1 MNYGNL
7 VPMYQ
12 RALKLQS
19 KIAQKSHFLFG
30 ARQTGKSTLLQTLFP
45 ESFYV
50 NLLEANTF
58 RLLSSKPESLRQS
71 LKPNEKI
78 VVIDEVQKLP
88 SILDEVHLLIERDKK
103 LRFVL
108 TGSSARKL
116 RRRGVNL
123 LAGRAWTEYLFPL
136 TTQEVGFD
144 RLRDLLLIGGL
155 PAVLDSSDP
164 QRELRE
170 YVGVYL
176 QEEIRAEALTRS
188 IEAFSR
194 FLTVAG
200 LANGQQLNFTKI
212 GNDAQVPPRTVREF
226 FSVLEDTLIGY
237 QLTPVG
243 TSKKRKSVATSKFF
257 FFDLGVAHC
266 LQGISSLSIG
276 THQYGVAL
284 EHLIA
289 NELRAALHYHGVY
302 RPLQYWRSL
311 SQLEVDFVVGDLLA
325 VEVKSA
331 GRVSEQDAKGLR
343 ALQEEMRFKR
353 RIIVSHE
360 QTARRFDDGIEV
372 QPLKEF
378 LGKVWSGELFS

>member
-1 MNYGNL
+1 
-7 VPMYQ
+7 MYP
-12 RALKLQS
+12 RALDLSIKV
-19 KIAQKSHFLFG
+19 AQKSHFLFG
-30 ARQTGKSTLLQTLFP
+30 ARQTGKSTLLRNLFP
-45 ESFYV
+45 DALCV
-50 NLLEANTF
+50 DMLAADTF
-58 RLLSSKPESLRQS
+58 RLLSSNPESLRRS
-71 LKPNEKI
+71 LAPNQKLVI
-78 VVIDEVQKLP
+78 IDEVQKLP
-88 SILDEVHLLIERDKK
+88 SILDEVHLLIERDKS

-116 RRRGVNL
+116 HRRGVNL
-123 LAGRAWTEYLFPL
+123 LAGRAWTEHLFPL
-136 TTQEVGFD
+136 TTHEVGID
-144 RLRDLLLIGGL
+144 RLNDLLLIGGL
-155 PAVLDSSDP
+155 PPVLDSSDP

-237 QLTPVG
+237 QLTPFG
-243 TSKKRKSVATSKFF
+243 TSRKRKSVATSKFF

-266 LQGISSLSIG
+266 LQGISSLSVG
-276 THQYGVAL
+276 TYQYGVAL

-289 NELRAALHYHGVY
+289 NELRAALQYQGVHL
-302 RPLQYWRSL
+302 PLQYWRSL
-311 SQLEVDFVVGDLLA
+311 SQLEVDFVVGELLA

-343 ALQEEMRFKR
+343 ALQEEIGFKR
-353 RIIVSHE
+353 RIIVSLE
-360 QTARRFDDGIEV
+360 QTARRLEDGIEV
-372 QPLKEF
+372 LPVKEF
-378 LGKVWSGELFS
+378 LRKLWCGELFS

>member
-1 MNYGNL
+1 MKFGIL
-7 VPMYQ
+7 FPIHE
-12 RALKLQS
+12 RALNLRE
-19 KIAQKSHFLFG
+19 KIKQKSHFLLG
-30 ARQTGKSTLLQTLFP
+30 ARQTGKNTLLHTLFP
-45 ESFYV
+45 EALFV
-50 NLLEANTF
+50 DLLEANTF
-58 RLLSSKPESLRQS
+58 RFLSSNPESLRQS
-71 LKPNEKI
+71 LTPNQKL

-88 SILDEVHLLIERDKK
+88 SILDEVHFLIERDKA

-123 LAGRAWTEYLFPL
+123 LAGRAWTEFLFPL
-136 TTQEVGFD
+136 TSNEVGFE
-144 RLRDLLLIGGL
+144 RLNDLLLLGGL
-155 PAVLDSSDP
+155 PPVLESSDP

-226 FSVLEDTLIGY
+226 FSVLEDTLVGY
-237 QLTPVG
+237 QLTPFG

-257 FFDLGVAHC
+257 FFDIGVAHC
-266 LQGISSLSIG
+266 LQGVSALAAG
-276 THQYGVAL
+276 THQHGLAL

-289 NELRAALHYHGVY
+289 NELRAALHYQG
-302 RPLQYWRSL
+302 RDLPLQYWRSF
-311 SQLEVDFVVGDLLA
+311 SQLEVDLVVGDMLA
-325 VEVKSA
+325 IEVKSS
-331 GRVSEQDAKGLR
+331 GRVSEKDTKGLR
-343 ALQEEMRFKR
+343 ALCEDVRFRR
-353 RIIVSHE
+353 RIIVSLE
-360 QTARRFDDGIEV
+360 PTARVLGDGTEV
-372 QPLKEF
+372 LPVKEF
-378 LGKVWSGELFS
+378 LSQVWSGELFS

>member
-1 MNYGNL
+1 
-7 VPMYQ
+7 MYQ
-12 RALKLQS
+12 RALQLQS
-19 KIAQKSHFLFG
+19 NIAQKSHFLFG
-30 ARQTGKSTLLQTLFP
+30 ARQTGKSTLLRTLFP

-58 RLLSSKPESLRQS
+58 RLLSSNPESLRQS

-88 SILDEVHLLIERDKK
+88 SILDEVHLLIERNKM

-136 TTQEVGFD
+136 TTQEVGID
-144 RLRDLLLIGGL
+144 RLHDLLLIGGL

-237 QLTPVG
+237 QLRPVG
-243 TSKKRKSVATSKFF
+243 TSRKRKSVATSKFF

-266 LQGISSLSIG
+266 LQGISSLAIG

-289 NELRAALHYHGVY
+289 NELRAALHYQGVHQ
-302 RPLQYWRSL
+302 PLQYWRSL
-311 SQLEVDFVVGDLLA
+311 SQLEVDFVIGDILA

-343 ALQEEMRFKR
+343 ALQEEIRFKR
-353 RIIVSHE
+353 RIIVSLE
-360 QTARRFDDGIEV
+360 QTARRLDDGIEV
-372 QPLKEF
+372 LPLKEF
-378 LGKVWSGELFS
+378 LGKIWCGELFS

>member
-1 MNYGNL
+1 MKFGIL
-7 VPMYQ
+7 FPIHE
-12 RALKLQS
+12 RALNLRE
-19 KIAQKSHFLFG
+19 KIKQKSHFLLG
-30 ARQTGKSTLLQTLFP
+30 ARQTGKNTLLHTLFP
-45 ESFYV
+45 EALFV
-50 NLLEANTF
+50 DLLEANTF
-58 RLLSSKPESLRQS
+58 RLLSSNPESLRQS
-71 LKPNEKI
+71 LTPNQKL

-88 SILDEVHLLIERDKK
+88 SILDEVHFLIERDKA

-123 LAGRAWTEYLFPL
+123 LAGRAWTEFLFPL
-136 TTQEVGFD
+136 TSNEVGFE
-144 RLRDLLLIGGL
+144 RLNDLLLLGGL
-155 PAVLDSSDP
+155 PPVLESSDP

-226 FSVLEDTLIGY
+226 FSVLEDTLVGY
-237 QLTPVG
+237 QLTPFG

-257 FFDLGVAHC
+257 FFDIGVAHC
-266 LQGISSLSIG
+266 LQGVSALAAG
-276 THQYGVAL
+276 THQHGLAL

-289 NELRAALHYHGVY
+289 NELRAALHYQG
-302 RPLQYWRSL
+302 RDLPLQYWRSF
-311 SQLEVDFVVGDLLA
+311 SQLEVDLVVGDMLA
-325 VEVKSA
+325 IEVKSS
-331 GRVSEQDAKGLR
+331 GRASEKDTKGLR
-343 ALQEEMRFKR
+343 ALCEDVRFRR
-353 RIIVSHE
+353 RIIVSLE
-360 QTARRFDDGIEV
+360 PTARVLGDGTEV
-372 QPLKEF
+372 LPVKEF
-378 LGKVWSGELFS
+378 LSQVWSGELFS

>member
-1 MNYGNL
+1 M
-7 VPMYQ
+7 
-12 RALKLQS
+12 
-19 KIAQKSHFLFG
+19 
-30 ARQTGKSTLLQTLFP
+30 
-45 ESFYV
+45 
-50 NLLEANTF
+50 
-58 RLLSSKPESLRQS
+58 
-71 LKPNEKI
+71 
-78 VVIDEVQKLP
+78 
-88 SILDEVHLLIERDKK
+88 

-136 TTQEVGFD
+136 TTQEVGID
-144 RLRDLLLIGGL
+144 RLHDLLLIGGL
-155 PAVLDSSDP
+155 PPVLDSSDP

-176 QEEIRAEALTRS
+176 QEEVRAEALTRS

-237 QLTPVG
+237 LLSPLG

-276 THQYGVAL
+276 THQYGIAL
-284 EHLIA
+284 EHLIL
-289 NELRAALHYHGVY
+289 NEIRAALQYQGI
-302 RPLQYWRSL
+302 PQSPQYWRSL
-311 SQLEVDFVVGDLLA
+311 SQLEVDFVVGDILA
-325 VEVKSA
+325 VEVKSS

-353 RIIVSHE
+353 RIIVSQE
-360 QTARRFDDGIEV
+360 NTVRRLDDGIEV
-372 QPLKEF
+372 LPIADF
-378 LGKVWSGELFS
+378 LGRLWSGELFS

>member
-1 MNYGNL
+1 M
-7 VPMYQ
+7 
-12 RALKLQS
+12 
-19 KIAQKSHFLFG
+19 
-30 ARQTGKSTLLQTLFP
+30 
-45 ESFYV
+45 
-50 NLLEANTF
+50 
-58 RLLSSKPESLRQS
+58 
-71 LKPNEKI
+71 
-78 VVIDEVQKLP
+78 IDEVQKLP
-88 SILDEVHLLIERDKK
+88 SILDEVHLLIERDKS

-136 TTQEVGFD
+136 TTQEVGID
-144 RLRDLLLIGGL
+144 RLHDLLLIGGL
-155 PAVLDSSDP
+155 PPVLDSSDP

-200 LANGQQLNFTKI
+200 FANGQQLNFTKI

-237 QLTPVG
+237 RLTPVG
-243 TSKKRKSVATSKFF
+243 TTKKRKSVATSKFF
-257 FFDLGVAHC
+257 FLDVGVAHC
-266 LQGISSLSIG
+266 LQGVSSLSIG
-276 THQYGVAL
+276 THQYGLAL

-289 NELRAALHYHGVY
+289 NELRAALHYQGVHQ
-302 RPLQYWRSL
+302 PLQYWRSL
-311 SQLEVDFVVGDLLA
+311 SQLEVDFVVGDLVA

-343 ALQEEMRFKR
+343 ALQEEMPFKR

-360 QTARRFDDGIEV
+360 QTSRHLDDGIEV
-372 QPLKEF
+372 LSAREF
-378 LGKVWSGELFS
+378 LEKVWCGEIFS

>member
-1 MNYGNL
+1 MKDGIL
-7 VPMYQ
+7 LPMHP
-12 RALKLQS
+12 RALKLT
-19 KIAQKSHFLFG
+19 KKVAQKSHFLFG
-30 ARQTGKSTLLQTLFP
+30 ARQTGKSTLLRNLFP
-45 ESFYV
+45 DALYV
-50 NLLEANTF
+50 NLLAADTF
-58 RLLSSKPESLRQS
+58 RLLSSNPESLRQS
-71 LKPNEKI
+71 LTPHQKLVI
-78 VVIDEVQKLP
+78 IDEVQKLP
-88 SILDEVHLLIERDKK
+88 SILDEVHLLIERDKE

-136 TTQEVGFD
+136 TTREVGID
-144 RLRDLLLIGGL
+144 RLNDLLLIGGL
-155 PAVLDSSDP
+155 PPVLDSSDP

-170 YVGVYL
+170 YVGIYL

-237 QLTPVG
+237 QLTPLG
-243 TSKKRKSVATSKFF
+243 TSRKRKSVATSKFF

-266 LQGISSLSIG
+266 LQGISSLSAG
-276 THQYGVAL
+276 TYQYGVAL

-289 NELRAALHYHGVY
+289 NELRAALQYQGVHQ
-302 RPLQYWRSL
+302 PLQYWRSL

-331 GRVSEQDAKGLR
+331 GRVSEHDAKGLR
-343 ALQEEMRFKR
+343 ALQEEISCKR
-353 RIIVSHE
+353 RVIVSLE
-360 QTARRFDDGIEV
+360 QTARRLEDGIEV
-372 QPLKEF
+372 LPVREF
-378 LGKVWSGELFS
+378 LQKIWCGELFN